1 MHNTMLFFT
10 DKGLVYKLKVY
21 ELPQGDKTSKGR
33 ALQNLLNI
41 EPGDSVNA
49 FIRCKSLDDPEYTS
63 THYLVFATRN
73 GLIKKTVLSE
83 YARVMAKGKKAILIR
98 EGDSL
103 VGVELT
109 DGNSEILMANRHGRA
124 IRFHESDLR
133 AMGRVSSG
141 VRGMRIDDDD
151 DAVVGLVVMP
161 ENTDNSVLVLS
172 QKGFGK
178 RSQIDGYRLTRRG
191 ARGVK
196 TMSIT
201 DKTGELVAF
210 KSVNDDND
218 LVIINRSGVVIR
230 VHVAD
235 IRVMGRATQGVRIIN
250 LEKRGD
256 AIASVCCVDADPEEE
271 AIQIAP
277 DAEELPAR
285 GADEEEIDDT
295 EIVDDSEEGA
305 VSESEDN

>member
-1 MHNTMLFFT
+1 MLFFT
-10 DKGLVYKLKVY
+10 DKGLVYKMRVY
-21 ELPQGDKTSKGR
+21 ELPEGSKQNKGR

-41 EPGDSVNA
+41 EQGDSVNA
-49 FIRCKSLDDPEYTS
+49 FIRCKNLDDPEYTS

-124 IRFHESDLR
+124 IRFHENDLR

-141 VRGMRIDDDD
+141 VRGMKIDEDEN
-151 DAVVGLVVMP
+151 DAVVGLVVMN
-161 ENTDNSVLVLS
+161 ENTENSVLVLS

-178 RSQIDGYRLTRRG
+178 RSLLDGYRLTRRG

-196 TMSIT
+196 TMNIT
-201 DKTGELVAF
+201 EKTGELVAF

-218 LVIINRSGVVIR
+218 LVIINKSGVVIR

-256 AIASVCCVDADPEEE
+256 TIASVCCVDADPEEE
-271 AIQIAP
+271 VMQIAP
-277 DAEELPAR
+277 DAEELPELISDPEVD
-285 GADEEEIDDT
+285 DEVIDD
-295 EIVDDSEEGA
+295 EAGEEAETDGD
-305 VSESEDN
+305 ENE